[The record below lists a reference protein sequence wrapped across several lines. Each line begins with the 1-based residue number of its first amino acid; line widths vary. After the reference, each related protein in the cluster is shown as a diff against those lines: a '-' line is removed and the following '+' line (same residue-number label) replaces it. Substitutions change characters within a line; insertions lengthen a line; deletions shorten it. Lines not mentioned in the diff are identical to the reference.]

1 MGAFLM
7 QINSHQQRK
16 NEKEKLN
23 MEENENLTGE
33 EFMAESPE
41 SLSEEMSEA
50 AEPNT
55 NEESAEVEE
64 QVETEQPEQT
74 EAQNDVVD
82 RNAIYAEARR
92 VAEANA
98 RKAQKAIDDDFARR
112 FSGYTNPETGQP
124 IRSQADYLAALDA
137 QDRMQARA
145 QLQQQGVDPS
155 ILDNAISNAL
165 ANNPAIRQAEAV
177 MQQAKQERIFG
188 EIGADVQML
197 HELDPSINT
206 VFDVPPDV
214 VKIVLQSNGNIR
226 LVDAYKIANYGKVSQ
241 NQQAAIKQQAINQ
254 AKGKQ
259 HLSPVNGVSTP
270 DEGVEIPESE
280 LAMWKESFPDKSKA
294 ELKKLYNKTLQ

>member
-1 MGAFLM
+1 
-7 QINSHQQRK
+7 
-16 NEKEKLN
+16 
-23 MEENENLTGE
+23 MEENEILTSE
-33 EFMAESPE
+33 DFMAESPE

-50 AEPNT
+50 ADPNT
-55 NEESAEVEE
+55 NEEGAEVEQAE
-64 QVETEQPEQT
+64 QIEQPEQT

-98 RKAQKAIDDDFARR
+98 RKAQKAIDEEYVRR
-112 FSGYTNPETGQP
+112 FGNLKNPETGQP
-124 IRSQADYLAALDA
+124 IRSQSDYLAALDA
-137 QDRMQARA
+137 QERMKTRA
-145 QLQQQGVDPS
+145 QLQQQGVDPTVF
-155 ILDNAISNAL
+155 DNAINNAL
-165 ANNPAIRQAEAV
+165 ANNPMIRQAEAV
-177 MQQAKQERIFG
+177 MAQAQQEQIFG
-188 EIGADVQML
+188 QIGNEVAVL
-197 HELDPSINT
+197 HQIDPSINT

-214 VKIVLQSNGNIR
+214 INIVKSSNGAIN
-226 LVDAYKIANYGKVSQ
+226 LVNAYKIVNFGKVSQ
-241 NQQAAIKQQAINQ
+241 DQQAAIQQQAINQ